1 MEELNSKKSFDTL
14 LVAIKEARSLI
25 MAGTYNETEH
35 DYRYNID
42 QFLQDCA
49 KQLLKVGR
57 GRKVSLED
65 FHRASVLIE
74 EARGLYPTGEGV
86 FVSMECYTKISE
98 AIKVLHKID
107 EVWDAD
113 LRADLEE
120 RRLGILEG
128 IDFDGVYIF
137 DSKKDGIEYVPTD
150 MPDESHVEFTSKDG
164 EVSLKVHW
172 TEIEKGSW
180 VQIK

>member
-1 MEELNSKKSFDTL
+1 MDEINSKKSFDTL
-14 LVAIKEARSLI
+14 LVAIKEVRSLV
-25 MAGTYNETEH
+25 MAGTHNETEH
-35 DYRYNID
+35 DYRHKID
-42 QFLQDCA
+42 QFLQDYV
-49 KQLLKVGR
+49 KQLLKVGGDR
-57 GRKVSLED
+57 EASVED
-65 FHRASVLIE
+65 FHRVSVLLE
-74 EARGLYPTGEGV
+74 EARRLYPTEEGV
-86 FVSMECYTKISE
+86 FVPMGCYTKISE

-107 EVWDAD
+107 EEWDAD

-120 RRLGILEG
+120 RRLGVLES
-128 IDFDGVYIF
+128 IDFEGVYIF

-150 MPDESHVEFTSKDG
+150 MPDESHVEFSSEDG